1 MMSDPELRH
10 LLSQVMELT
19 SLVDQ
24 QQAEIRRLKT
34 LLETCRM
41 QFAVMEARNM
51 GGGCN
56 VD

>member
-1 MMSDPELRH
+1 MMSDPELRY